1 MTNLKRFLTL
11 FFVTILAVS
20 VWGADITWTWT
31 ASSGAL
37 GTVKSYDASL
47 TGSTSPSTPA
57 ENTKAWH
64 VERSSVVY
72 TGFSSSCIQFGSG
85 SGAETVTLTSS
96 AFSGTIKSVYVVCSS
111 YNNAH
116 QVAISVGG
124 TTYLSATNT
133 AKWTTVSSK
142 GGTGTSSG
150 DIQISFTPGSRALY
164 IKSITVTYDKDGGSC
179 STDPTVGTIMNAVSD
194 ISATGAT
201 FSTSAGVT
209 AGTGCSFSEV
219 GFVYNTAGTPTTS
232 DTKAVIDSYTS
243 GNLNKSVSGLTPN
256 TTYYV
261 RAFATNGHGTSYS
274 DEKSFKTDELT
285 GEDFELVTDVSD
297 LSEGDEIILLNT
309 AGTYAMGAQ
318 SGNNCPAVASGI
330 TTWSISS
337 STVTVLSGVQI
348 ITLGKSNGNWTF
360 NTGSGY
366 LYAASSGSNYLKV
379 QDPNDANGEWIISLN
394 ADDEATITAQGSNTH
409 NLLRYNSGSTLFS
422 CYASGQQ
429 LVKIYKK
436 NSGPTI
442 STSGTLSTFNYN
454 LGEGPSAPQTFTVS
468 GKNLTGNLTVTA
480 PSNYQVSLNGTSWAT
495 SQTLTASAGT
505 VSSTTI
511 YVHLVG
517 GLAVGTYNGNIT
529 ISGGGATDKNVAI
542 NGSVTLDCSTP
553 TISFTEASITK
564 YQGDANFTITP
575 NITGNSLSAAVTY
588 SSDKTSCATVDENT
602 GEVHIVNATGSGVAV
617 RITATLAYKTDG
629 STCTDEVSAYYD
641 LTIYNHVYW
650 KVNGADYSTGSPT
663 DHVTEGGK
671 PTTLPTDPD
680 GSSICGGKTFV
691 GWTDAPYVE
700 NSTPPA
706 NLYKDLSDFP
716 NITDNATYHAV
727 FAEEIVSATS
737 SIYDLVRNPSE
748 FVSGEDYVIAA
759 YSGGN
764 DYALKAAMSGSY
776 NLASQSVSIPT
787 SNTFT
792 CTEPLLIWQV
802 TKKAENQYTL
812 YNASA
817 GKYAYMYTSGTYKN
831 LGLQDG
837 EYIWDLQYDKE
848 DGYSPTYYFE
858 AGNISDYYFYYN
870 SSAFKTTSSIPT
882 NIYFYKKATE
892 YTYDAYS
899 TTCGPVIKAYDVERL
914 TSTKDQTVKSQ
925 AITIKGSN
933 LTGGTLMVKS
943 ITGAGASYFACTIE
957 SNTISAGAINTT
969 YTISYTPTV
978 YGGIHEATLIFTDGT
993 TDSDP
998 ITLRGRSLPQKFAI
1012 VAQEGANYYA
1022 LDGSMSGEAAVVRPL
1037 PVTVTAGSVDLCP
1050 TQAVYSLT
1058 DLETPNQNVYLES
1071 ATGRLYGAGSSTGL
1085 NTKSFTSTSGTGWLL
1100 STEDFDTYHITN
1112 ATTTNRGIMY
1122 NDSYDAFGHYS
1133 TGQYGSAHYYGDLRL
1148 LPITHEC
1155 TCLANPNPVVVARAT
1170 TATIYWEPILGADHY
1185 EVTCSGGSV
1194 TVVDNRATITGL
1206 TNNTAYTYTVQ
1217 AVAAGYDCSLI
1228 FHGNFTTVDCDDVPY
1243 DVQVAPGVKT
1253 ATIRWAMESATA
1265 TVRIYSDEECNTQ
1278 VAAYTGKTS
1287 PLRIEGLTEDT
1298 QYYLKIFAGPS
1309 ETCASAVVPF
1319 LTQTTTIEIA
1329 EWATDHINVVLN
1341 DIDAHAT
1348 ALIEDKNDNI
1358 TTTGSFAED
1367 IFFSKY
1373 FEASGFTKL
1382 VGLYNGTDHDIDI
1395 SDLIVKGGKD
1405 SWPTSKSANNYVVLE
1420 DVSKLVNDYGDGGGH
1435 IMLPKGTEIILYSIQ
1450 KTNKAGFTGAGCI
1463 DEFYDWDDL
1472 ANNTVENWY
1481 MIGAYETDTYDDDGH
1496 KTLNF
1501 PGSSSISLWRGSTM
1515 IDLIG
1520 AGNSSAPN
1528 STACT
1533 TNTTAHT
1540 LGNGRTISC
1549 PNDKPGFFCET
1560 GMAPPSDEY
1569 PDGYS
1574 TYLTTNRCLLIRSN
1588 HVLKGDSAVLNN
1600 GSDFK
1605 TLGEYTGVDSKT
1617 HPAEWVG
1624 IPIGNDGTSAER
1636 DCLSG
1641 AQFGYVGDYDY
1652 NAYYAKY
1659 EEVVTVD
1666 ELGGHRNEDG
1676 TYTIPI
1682 PQLDTLSCTM
1692 MRVKVYEGGVEKASR
1707 EYKVPIMID
1716 ATTVT
1721 TADDAY
1727 FHSYARKDNSATVC
1741 RECDVVI
1748 LRDAVLTKASS
1759 SDPKDIHE
1767 VRNLTIYPGGTLI
1780 IPSGVDH
1787 NFTVKNVQFRVEGE
1801 IVPHAKLSGTLFS
1814 TDQQVTVS
1822 RRINN
1827 SDAYFFS
1834 LPYDCNLADVRW
1846 SNGEPAVLG
1855 EGWKLQEY
1863 DAAARCNEGSTA
1875 GVPGHWKDITGST
1888 IETKKGY
1895 QIMVNSKSL
1904 KELIFPMNIGTNNVS
1919 DAENIKIDNT
1929 DEVDI
1934 VKNEGSAT
1942 KNNWNWNFIA
1952 EPYLCAMHPMSGDK
1966 ITAGW
1971 LLYHEGT
1978 TEDPGYWTYENAGT
1992 AYFTVYNPSSKTYDQ
2007 KLFNTLT
2014 QLDPFVAYFVQGKA
2028 VGKFKFTQS
2037 ERILAPRR
2045 MPSDEELGQD
2055 ESIFVGVTLSGNG
2068 QSDETHLRLRPDFT
2082 NEYQPGYDL
2091 QKFTTYYTERPQI
2104 YMKTPDYQLAFQAV
2118 SDSVAKSTWLPMG
2131 VYIRDAGTYTFAL
2144 DANCPTDEVEA
2155 VYLYDATTG
2164 ATTNLLYDTYSVATS
2179 KQLYT
2184 NKRFSLNVI
2193 LNRKQPQVPTGVD
2206 LTDAPENMVRKL
2218 LIDGHV
2224 YIQRGN
2230 ALYDVTGK
2238 QMLNR

>member
-1 MTNLKRFLTL
+1 MTNFKRFLTL

-20 VWGADITWTWT
+20 AWGETWTKVTSAPASWAGEYLLVWETSSTAGKVWTGIDAATCEVAATISSGSISGTPSGAVSITITAMTGGYSIQVNGGTNNGKYIYGTSGSNALNFGASAQLNTISYDGTNNCVDIVNSTSHIRYNTRFRYYKSSTYTSSQVIQLYKKNASTCSNKVTLSAGSASHGTFNISKTGAQETCDGLTVNVTDITP
-31 ASSGAL
+31 ASGYKFDHIEQSGVAA
-37 GTVKSYDASL
+37 GNVTIDDAAKTVTYASNT
-47 TGSTSPSTPA
+47 TGSSAIT
-57 ENTKAWH
+57 
-64 VERSSVVY
+64 VV
-72 TGFSSSCIQFGSG
+72 FS
-85 SGAETVTLTSS
+85 EVT
-96 AFSGTIKSVYVVCSS
+96 
-111 YNNAH
+111 
-116 QVAISVGG
+116 G
-124 TTYLSATNT
+124 TTY
-133 AKWTTVSSK
+133 
-142 GGTGTSSG
+142 
-150 DIQISFTPGSRALY
+150 D
-164 IKSITVTYDKDGGSC
+164 
-179 STDPTVGTIMNAVSD
+179 
-194 ISATGAT
+194 
-201 FSTSAGVT
+201 
-209 AGTGCSFSEV
+209 
-219 GFVYNTAGTPTTS
+219 
-232 DTKAVIDSYTS
+232 
-243 GNLNKSVSGLTPN
+243 
-256 TTYYV
+256 
-261 RAFATNGHGTSYS
+261 
-274 DEKSFKTDELT
+274 
-285 GEDFELVTDVSD
+285 LVTDVSD
-297 LSEGDEIILLNT
+297 LEDGDEIIIVDKDGGYALSTTQNSNNRGAESSGFSISGNT
-309 AGTYAMGAQ
+309 ATVTSDDIEVITLSATSSNWELVTHDSKYLYTV
-318 SGNNCPAVASGI
+318 SGNNYLRSQATNTNAGV
-330 TTWSISS
+330 WSISIN
-337 STVTVLSGVQI
+337 STTYI
-348 ITLGKSNGNWTF
+348 ATIYCSNT
-360 NTGSGY
+360 SRY
-366 LYAASSGSNYLKV
+366 LKKNSTSALFATYSSGQKDV
-379 QDPNDANGEWIISLN
+379 M
-394 ADDEATITAQGSNTH
+394 
-409 NLLRYNSGSTLFS
+409 
-422 CYASGQQ
+422 
-429 LVKIYKK
+429 IYKK
-436 NSGPTI
+436 PSGPTI
-442 STSGTLSTFNYN
+442 STSGTLNAFNYN
-454 LGEGPSAPQTFTVS
+454 LGEGPSASQTFSVS

-480 PSNYQVSLNGTSWAT
+480 PSNYQVSLNGTSWGT

-511 YVHLVG
+511 YVRLVG

-564 YQGDANFTITP
+564 CQGDANFTITP

-617 RITATLAYKTDG
+617 RITATLAYKTEG
-629 STCTDEVSAYYD
+629 SKCTDEVSAYYD

-650 KVNGADYSTGSPT
+650 KVNGADYSAGSPT

-700 NSTPPA
+700 SSSAPT

-737 SIYDLVRNPSE
+737 STYDLVRNPSE

-837 EYIWDLQYDKE
+837 EYIWDLQYEKE

-933 LTGGTLMVKS
+933 LTGGTLSVKS
-943 ITGAGASYFACTIE
+943 LTGAGASYFACTLE

-1037 PVTVTAGSVDLCP
+1037 PVTVTAGAVDLCP
-1050 TQAVYSLT
+1050 SQAVYSLT
-1058 DLETPNQNVYLES
+1058 DLETPDQNVHLES

-1253 ATIRWAMESATA
+1253 ATVRWTMDAATA

-1348 ALIEDKNDNI
+1348 ALIEDKNENI
-1358 TTTGSFAED
+1358 TTIGSYAED

-1373 FEASGFTKL
+1373 FEASGYTKL

-1549 PNDKPGFFCET
+1549 PNDKPGFFFET

-1624 IPIGNDGTSAER
+1624 IPIGNDGTSEER

-1659 EEVVTVD
+1659 EEVVNVD
-1666 ELGGHRNEDG
+1666 ELGGRHNEDG

-1692 MRVKVYEGGVEKASR
+1692 LRIKIYEGTAEKASR

-1716 ATTVT
+1716 ATTAT

-1727 FHSYARKDNSATVC
+1727 FHSYARATNSEDVC

-1759 SDPKDIHE
+1759 SDPKDIAE
-1767 VRNLTIYPGGTLI
+1767 VRNLTIYPGGTLVV
-1780 IPSGVDH
+1780 PSGGAYD
-1787 NFTVKNVQFRVEGE
+1787 FTVNSIQFRVEGE
-1801 IVPHAKLSGTLFS
+1801 NVPHAKLQGTLR
-1814 TDQQVTVS
+1814 TNDQQVIVS

-1834 LPYDCNLADVRW
+1834 LPYDCNLSDVRW
-1846 SNGEPAVLG
+1846 SNGEPAMLG

-1863 DAAARCNEGSTA
+1863 DAAARAAEGSTA
-1875 GVPGHWKDITGST
+1875 GVPGHWKDITGT
-1888 IETKKGY
+1888 KIETKKGY
-1895 QIMVNSKSL
+1895 QIMVNSKYM
-1904 KELIFPMNIGTNNVS
+1904 KELIFPMNIETTNVS
-1919 DAENIKIDNT
+1919 DAENIKSDNT

-1934 VKNEGSAT
+1934 VKNENPAST
-1942 KNNWNWNFIA
+1942 INNWNWNFIA

-1978 TEDPGYWTYENAGT
+1978 TEDPGYWTYENDGT
-1992 AYFTVYNPSSKTYDQ
+1992 AYFTVYNPTSKTYDQ
-2007 KLFNTLT
+2007 KLFSTLT

-2028 VGKFKFTQS
+2028 TGKFKFTQS
-2037 ERILAPRR
+2037 ERILSVPRR
-2045 MPSDEELGQD
+2045 MPTDEELQPD
-2055 ESIFVGVTLSGNG
+2055 ASIFVGVTLSGNG
-2068 QSDETHLRLRPDFT
+2068 QSDETSLRIRPDFT
-2082 NEYQPGYDL
+2082 NEYQLGYDL
-2091 QKFTTYYTERPQI
+2091 QKFTTFYTERPQI

-2131 VYIRDAGTYTFAL
+2131 VYIRDAGTYTFSL
-2144 DANCPTDEVEA
+2144 NANYPTDEVEA

-2164 ATTNLLYDTYSVATS
+2164 TTTNLLYDTYTITTS

-2193 LNRKQPQVPTGVD
+2193 LNRKLPQVPTGVD